1 MSNKKSILE
10 QALLQVQTLEEAVKA
25 NSKGILSAT
34 VKDQFI
40 NLLESIEEEEELKET
55 KKIPVVQPKDVKENS
70 KVRVV
75 KPEDVA
81 EQTVDDEENP
91 EGDDTSLEDDATSL
105 EDGGDSFG
113 NEEDGDDTEG
123 EELPDD
129 GEELEPDLD
138 GEEGIEPEEGD
149 EEEETLDMTGASDGE
164 VLRVFKAMKEEDG
177 LVITRDG
184 NTIELKDGDNDY
196 VIKLDGTK
204 EDTTFGNVA
213 EQWENEYDDTDEDI
227 YEIELDEDEF
237 EDEYGVEDEFNSE
250 YGFEDDV
257 NDEYVGDVNHEE
269 EFTESARTMGFGY
282 HGGLKSKKTF
292 KAGNKREEI
301 NEEVKKLKKQNGEY
315 KQALGLF
322 KEKLNEIAVFN
333 ANLAFATRLFTE
345 HTTSKKEKLDILKRF
360 DTISTITESKNLYG
374 SIKGELNNKK
384 PLTEVVKDKIIS
396 NPKTSTTE
404 ILSESKAYENP
415 QFARVRDL
423 MNKIK

>member
-1 MSNKKSILE
+1 MSTKKSILE

-34 VKDQFI
+34 VKDQFN
-40 NLLESIEEEEELKET
+40 NLLESMEEEEELKET
-55 KKIPVVQPKDVKENS
+55 KKVPVVKPEDVKEETKVPVVKPEDVKENS

-81 EQTVDDEENP
+81 EQTADEENKKP
-91 EGDDTSLEDDATSL
+91 EDDDTSLEDDAASL
-105 EDGGDSFG
+105 EDGGGSFG
-113 NEEDGDDTEG
+113 GDDVEDTDGEDLPDGDEK
-123 EELPDD
+123 
-129 GEELEPDLD
+129 
-138 GEEGIEPEEGD
+138 GIEPEEGGEENLNPEGD
-149 EEEETLDMTGASDGE
+149 KEEETLDMTGASDGE
-164 VLRVFKAMKEEDG
+164 VLKVFKAMTEDDG

-196 VIKLDGTK
+196 VIKLDSIK
-204 EDTTFGNVA
+204 EHY
-213 EQWENEYDDTDEDI
+213 ENDEYSEEGGYEDEDI
-227 YEIELDEDEF
+227 YEIELDEDDFNDDYGIEDDETPEF
-237 EDEYGVEDEFNSE
+237 EPK
-250 YGFEDDV
+250 
-257 NDEYVGDVNHEE
+257 EE
-269 EFTESARTMGFGY
+269 EFKESARTIGLGY
-282 HGGLKSKKTF
+282 HGGLESKKIF

-301 NEEVKKLKKQNGEY
+301 NEEVEKLRKQNGEY
-315 KQALGLF
+315 KKALGLF

-374 SIKGELNNKK
+374 SIKNELDNKK

-404 ILSESKAYENP
+404 ILAESKAYENP

-423 MNKIK
+423 MNKVK